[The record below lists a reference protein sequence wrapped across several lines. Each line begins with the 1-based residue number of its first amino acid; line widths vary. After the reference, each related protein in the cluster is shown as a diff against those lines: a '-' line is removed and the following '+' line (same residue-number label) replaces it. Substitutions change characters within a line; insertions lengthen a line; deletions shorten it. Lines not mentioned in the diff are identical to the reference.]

1 MNKIPPICRFYRAPE
16 LLLGARDYG
25 VTVDVWSLGC
35 VLAEMALLRPLLEGE
50 DTGDQLAVIV
60 ELLGPPSEAELAG
73 MGAEDSVLASAVQ
86 LMQVGRVQP
95 CHALILCILVWS
107 GGGRGRGAAGRPAG
121 HLPRPGAAGG
131 GRHAGVR
138 PGRQVDSC
146 GHHAAPRHQETRGGV
161 SSAAGINNTTSFD
174 ALQTAL
180 HDFTTQGKIT
190 ATQKRDNF
198 EI

>member
-1 MNKIPPICRFYRAPE
+1 
-16 LLLGARDYG
+16 
-25 VTVDVWSLGC
+25 
-35 VLAEMALLRPLLEGE
+35 MALLRPLLEGE

-121 HLPRPGAAGG
+121 RLPRPGAAGG

-138 PGRQVDSC
+138 PGRQVDR
-146 GHHAAPRHQETRGGV
+146 GRHHAAPRHQETRGGV
-161 SSAAGINNTTSFD
+161 SSAAAGINKSTSQLLF
-174 ALQTAL
+174 
-180 HDFTTQGKIT
+180 
-190 ATQKRDNF
+190 
-198 EI
+198 

>member
-1 MNKIPPICRFYRAPE
+1 MNKITPICRFYRAPE

-86 LMQVGRVQP
+86 LMQVGGSS
-95 CHALILCILVWS
+95 LV
-107 GGGRGRGAAGRPAG
+107 P
-121 HLPRPGAAGG
+121 P
-131 GRHAGVR
+131 
-138 PGRQVDSC
+138 
-146 GHHAAPRHQETRGGV
+146 
-161 SSAAGINNTTSFD
+161 
-174 ALQTAL
+174 
-180 HDFTTQGKIT
+180 
-190 ATQKRDNF
+190 
-198 EI
+198 

>member
-1 MNKIPPICRFYRAPE
+1 MARLSLQQVGPARKQSTSEHLNKITPICRFYRAPE

-86 LMQVGRVQP
+86 LMQVGGSS
-95 CHALILCILVWS
+95 LVS
-107 GGGRGRGAAGRPAG
+107 P
-121 HLPRPGAAGG
+121 
-131 GRHAGVR
+131 
-138 PGRQVDSC
+138 
-146 GHHAAPRHQETRGGV
+146 
-161 SSAAGINNTTSFD
+161 
-174 ALQTAL
+174 
-180 HDFTTQGKIT
+180 
-190 ATQKRDNF
+190 
-198 EI
+198 